1 MEAFITDSTSFLVVT
16 CSFSSNFFF
25 LNPFSLLLSIL
36 TGEENHNHWGLVGR
50 RKQSKPKLTK
60 IRCRKPKIRKRDR
73 FPPRT
78 GFTFRD
84 ATLASLRPIW
94 AISSEQEWGVGF
106 RFVHTT
112 VLCFASTQFRLFG
125 TRGPGGG
132 GCGAGLLPPTS
143 GRLRFRLS
151 KRRETKQLHKLSVCL
166 SVTIKYNILHKY
178 IVSFVLGSGS
188 RRWHLTLWMLRSW

>member
-1 MEAFITDSTSFLVVT
+1 MFVWGRWNCGWVCREPFLSLAKPVILIRFFFLLVMEAFITDSTSFLVVT

-25 LNPFSLLLSIL
+25 LNPFSLLLTIL

-132 GCGAGLLPPTS
+132 GGGAGLLLPTS
-143 GRLRFRLS
+143 GRLRRDFVFQNAGR
-151 KRRETKQLHKLSVCL
+151 Q
-166 SVTIKYNILHKY
+166 NNY
-178 IVSFVLGSGS
+178 IN
-188 RRWHLTLWMLRSW
+188 